1 MAAFLGS
8 DVPHGLAGQISV
20 LFASVG
26 KCKSE
31 NTVRGR
37 DLNSTPLHCYLNPQ
51 MMAGKIQV
59 SQLEFEP
66 TARAFNWKFVC
77 T

>member
-8 DVPHGLAGQISV
+8 DVPHGLAGQSSV

-26 KCKSE
+26 KCKRE

-51 MMAGKIQV
+51 MMDGKIQV
-59 SQLEFEP
+59 SQLAFEP